1 MTEYIVEEIVGK
13 KIKNGQEF
21 YFVKWK
27 GYPEEENTWEP
38 RSHFNDISII
48 NDFENKIKN
57 LNIKKEKKVEKK
69 NKNNN
74 FIDSSNESENNFLN
88 HKRKNKKNYNND
100 NNEEIKKNNKK
111 EKKQEEGKLGI
122 NKIERI
128 KHCYYNNENEKN
140 PYFSVQFKSENNIN
154 FKDAIFEFEELVK
167 KESELIA
174 RYLMERSTFTEKRKK
189 KLNNEIE
196 FV

>member
-74 FIDSSNESENNFLN
+74 FLDSSNSKTASLKFILFSLLN
-88 HKRKNKKNYNND
+88 
-100 NNEEIKKNNKK
+100 
-111 EKKQEEGKLGI
+111 
-122 NKIERI
+122 
-128 KHCYYNNENEKN
+128 
-140 PYFSVQFKSENNIN
+140 
-154 FKDAIFEFEELVK
+154 
-167 KESELIA
+167 
-174 RYLMERSTFTEKRKK
+174 FTEK
-189 KLNNEIE
+189 
-196 FV
+196 